1 MSSGKLAHTFSW
13 SIKKNANSHARMYGR
28 VSVVLVLALVLVLVL
43 VSFVGLFSSPF
54 FQRLYLSI
62 TFFSLFFSP

>member
-28 VSVVLVLALVLVLVL
+28 VSVVLVLALVLVLV
-43 VSFVGLFSSPF
+43 SFVGLFSSPF